1 MASFNANMLMRELRK
16 ASGLTQKQVAEGI
29 CSRQTISMIE
39 SGDRKPDWY
48 TFSNVMRKLNVDPT
62 QYYNDIASEDEIKLF
77 NRVEE
82 VIKLSRALD
91 YEGLKVSL
99 DEVEQDERYSKG
111 YGQLILLG
119 LKSSVYGQGP
129 YKNAE
134 LALKYSY
141 EFIRIFRPDFEIEK
155 IPEYFLSDSDIK
167 AIQRL
172 AMAYNCSNEIE
183 RELQI
188 KYMLLENLKK
198 NYAINADSAFRYTQ
212 CTIISNMVRTLV
224 QFLKR
229 YDEAIQVIEDN
240 MDIMKHANMV
250 SIYMYTLMYITVA
263 YMHLGRK
270 AEGEDAYKRCLMYA
284 HAVDNNFALNMTV
297 ENVKSFFKEEL
308 GYELDVVV
316 KL

>member
-16 ASGLTQKQVAEGI
+16 ASGLTQKQIAEGI

-62 QYYNDIASEDEIKLF
+62 QYYNNIASKDEMELF
-77 NRVEE
+77 NKVEE

-91 YEGLKVSL
+91 YEGLKTSL
-99 DEVEQDERYSKG
+99 DEIEHDERYSKDYG
-111 YGQLILLG
+111 YLILLG

-172 AMAYNCSNEIE
+172 ALAYNCSNEFE
-183 RELQI
+183 KVLRI
-188 KYMLLENLKK
+188 KYMLLENFKK
-198 NYAINADSAFRYTQ
+198 NYTSEVDGTFRYIQ
-212 CTIISNMVRTLV
+212 CTLITNIVRTLV
-224 QFLKR
+224 EFVKR
-229 YDEAIQVIEDN
+229 YDEAIQVIDN
-240 MDIMKHANMV
+240 NIDIMKHANMV
-250 SIYMYTLMYITVA
+250 SLYMYTLMYKAAA

-270 AEGEDAYKRCLMYA
+270 TEGEDAYKRCLMYA
-284 HAVDNNFALNMTV
+284 HAVDDNFALNMTI
-297 ENVKSFFKEEL
+297 ENVKSFFKKEL
-308 GYELDVVV
+308 GYELDIVV